1 MTIELGFVQPTVGA
15 NSPITTNFP
24 GLVNTRRNFNTLY
37 LQVGT
42 GNTGDIYFGRTGFNK
57 STKVG
62 LIAILRPPTANHL
75 PDLAFNIP
83 GGTVNPFPLAGYA
96 VTCDQNGDGVQI
108 TALEA

>member
-1 MTIELGFVQPTVGA
+1 MTEPLGFIQPTVGS

-24 GLVNTRRNFNTLY
+24 GLVSTRRMFNTLY
-37 LQVGT
+37 LQVGE
-42 GNTGDIYFGRTGFNK
+42 GNTGDIYFGQAGFNK
-57 STKVG
+57 TTRVG
-62 LIAILRPPTANHL
+62 LIAKLRPPTANHL

-83 GGTVNPFPLAGYA
+83 NSMNPFMLSGYE

>member
-1 MTIELGFVQPTVGA
+1 MTTALCFVQPTVGA

-24 GLVNTRRNFNTLY
+24 GLVETRIRFNTLY
-37 LQVGT
+37 LQVGVS
-42 GNTGDIYFGRTGFNK
+42 NTGDIYFGESGFSK
-57 STKVG
+57 TTKVG

-83 GGTVNPFPLAGYA
+83 NSMNPFMLEDYE